1 MVAATAT
8 RPSAGRPDPESTLS
22 TTVRLSEIAEGS
34 CRLDAG
40 AYSVTARNAAAA
52 VRASGLPHAPL
63 YLKDGVG
70 GITGEAHNAFQF
82 ARTYVEP
89 EHGVGFLSSSDII
102 KLDPTPTKW
111 VSRKRTPKLNR
122 LLIRRH
128 DVLISCSGTVGN
140 VALAGDDLTGLALTQ
155 HALRVRP
162 GDAER
167 AGFVAAFLRSR
178 YGRPQLTG
186 AAYGSVITHIEPH
199 HLARVACPDP
209 QPMLAAKYGR
219 PMVAATA
226 DRDAANRLFREAR
239 AALRDDLGLPPFRT
253 FRRSADAGRRTVRAR
268 DLADRFEA
276 RYHAPLP
283 AAVEAAV
290 QSGRRAVV
298 PLGELPNV
306 ETWAVTKFRKR
317 TWVKRGGIRL
327 LGGKEMLQYDPVR
340 VKRIASKAHE
350 KDMPEIGLREGLI
363 LVTCGGT
370 VGRVQ
375 IIPAYMNGWAGSQD
389 SLRVSAATERD
400 RGVLFAW
407 LRSGY
412 GHCLLTRLR
421 YGATSQKVD
430 LDMLRSVLIPQPSPS
445 IAAAVGAKV
454 AEGNRL
460 RDRAWRAE
468 REAIEGLE
476 TLIAG

>member
-1 MVAATAT
+1 MVAAPAT
-8 RPSAGRPDPESTLS
+8 RPAAKPDPDATLS
-22 TTVRLSEIAEGS
+22 TTVRLAEIARGS
-34 CRLDAG
+34 WRLDAG

-52 VRASGLPHAPL
+52 VRASGLPHASL
-63 YLKDGVG
+63 FEKDGAG
-70 GITGEAHNAFQF
+70 GIAEESHNAFQF

-89 EHGVGFLSSSDII
+89 EHGVGFLSGADII
-102 KLDPTPTKW
+102 KLDPSPKKW
-111 VSRKRTPKLNR
+111 VSKKRTPKLEQ
-122 LLIRRH
+122 LLVRRG
-128 DVLISCSGTVGN
+128 DVLVTCSGTIGN
-140 VALAGDDLTGLALTQ
+140 VALAGDDLTDLALTQ
-155 HALRVRP
+155 DVIRIRVGG
-162 GDAER
+162 GDR
-167 AGFVAAFLRSR
+167 AGFVAAFLRGR

-199 HLARVACPDP
+199 HLARVVTPET
-209 QPMLAAKYGR
+209 QPMLAARYGR
-219 PMVAATA
+219 PMVEATS

-239 AALRDDLGLPPFRT
+239 AALRDDLGLPPFRE
-253 FRRSADAGRRTVRAR
+253 FRRSVDAGRRTVRAR

-298 PLGELPNV
+298 PLGELPGV

-327 LGGKEMLQYDPVR
+327 LGGKEMLQYDPIK

-350 KDMPEIGLREGLI
+350 KDMSEIGLREGLI
-363 LVTCGGT
+363 CVTRSGT
-370 VGRVQ
+370 IGRVM
-375 IIPAYMNGWAGSQD
+375 IVPKYMADWAISEHAQRIWTAD
-389 SLRVSAATERD
+389 EAD

-407 LRSGY
+407 LSSDY
-412 GHCLLTRLR
+412 GRALVNRLI
-421 YGATSQKVD
+421 YGSVIREID
-430 LDMLRSVLIPQPSPS
+430 LEMLRSVLVPRPSPPV
-445 IAAAVGAKV
+445 AADIGAKV

-476 TLIAG
+476 ELIAGG